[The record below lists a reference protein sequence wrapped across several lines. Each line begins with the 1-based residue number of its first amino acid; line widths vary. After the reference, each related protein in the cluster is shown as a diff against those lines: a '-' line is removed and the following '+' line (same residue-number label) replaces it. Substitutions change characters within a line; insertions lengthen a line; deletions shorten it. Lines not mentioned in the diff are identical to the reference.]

1 VLHLLLFI
9 FWSHFSE
16 EPLFGAALYH
26 SAHRRACLLAGRDD
40 FLPHDLER
48 GTSGL
53 KRPLTLFRPGFFR
66 PSGTGG
72 VQKPPPCNFKTAYA
86 MATKFAQDSVRAN
99 SNSYRYCDVTVT

>member
-1 VLHLLLFI
+1 MLHLLLFI

-16 EPLFGAALYH
+16 EPLFGATLYH
-26 SAHRRACLLAGRDD
+26 SALRRACLLAGRDD

-66 PSGTGG
+66 PSGAGG
-72 VQKPPPCNFKTAYA
+72 ASEAPPPYVTLKPLILWPPSLHRIVYALILTA
-86 MATKFAQDSVRAN
+86 TD
-99 SNSYRYCDVTVT
+99 TVMSL

>member
-1 VLHLLLFI
+1 MLHLLLFI

-72 VQKPPPCNFKTAYA
+72 VQKPPPVTLKPLTLWPPSLHRIVYALILTA
-86 MATKFAQDSVRAN
+86 TD
-99 SNSYRYCDVTVT
+99 TVMSL

>member
-1 VLHLLLFI
+1 MLHLLLFI